1 MENIEKARKT
11 GKVAAAPPGRK
22 TANSS
27 SSSSIAAEHTPK
39 SSPHQTT
46 SKEPTT
52 TRMKPV
58 TRGQTEQAAP
68 RRRLTNNSNQTSIAS
83 IADSGPTAKNPG
95 HKNAGV
101 STPTFIKI
109 DDDTASEGEASDR
122 DVREVESKAKS
133 PPQTRTQSKHTTP
146 ASVTRSSTSK
156 KRSTPPPSSSSIDT
170 EDTYQPKRPRTQQS
184 EREREREREEEEGDE
199 ESNPRADLEAFA
211 NSLERLSRLLFAA
224 RDNLSRKQ
232 VGVLENDIHHDWKVD
247 EMSTFVEG
255 FLRGADA
262 LDGRLKD

>member
-1 MENIEKARKT
+1 M
-11 GKVAAAPPGRK
+11 
-22 TANSS
+22 
-27 SSSSIAAEHTPK
+27 
-39 SSPHQTT
+39 
-46 SKEPTT
+46 
-52 TRMKPV
+52 

-83 IADSGPTAKNPG
+83 IAAEFRETQQSHQATSASAKGSTSSAPTAKNSG
-95 HKNAGV
+95 RKNAGV

-109 DDDTASEGEASDR
+109 DDDSEGEASDR
-122 DVREVESKAKS
+122 DVREVQSKAKS

-170 EDTYQPKRPRTQQS
+170 EDTYQPKRPRTQQT
-184 EREREREREEEEGDE
+184 EKEREREEEEGEE

>member
-1 MENIEKARKT
+1 
-11 GKVAAAPPGRK
+11 
-22 TANSS
+22 
-27 SSSSIAAEHTPK
+27 
-39 SSPHQTT
+39 
-46 SKEPTT
+46 
-52 TRMKPV
+52 MKPV

-83 IADSGPTAKNPG
+83 IAEFRETPSSHQATSASAKGSTSSGPTAKNPG